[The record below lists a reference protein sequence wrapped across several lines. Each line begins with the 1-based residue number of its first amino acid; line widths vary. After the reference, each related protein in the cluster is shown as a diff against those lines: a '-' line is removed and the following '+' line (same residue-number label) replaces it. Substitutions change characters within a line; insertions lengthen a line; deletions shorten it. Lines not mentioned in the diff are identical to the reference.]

1 MIAHSVAVEGAE
13 LHVELDGPPDAPGL
27 LLFSGARCATG
38 MWEPVL
44 AGLADR
50 FRVVRHDIRG
60 TGHSH
65 AEPDA
70 LYGLDRYAD
79 DADAIL
85 GHLDMDRALVWGMA
99 FGARVALAFASR
111 YPGRVRALALFD
123 ASVEAPDP
131 EAQKSGAKLAA
142 QRRAELGLPEVV
154 RQASWFQHDD
164 EETLRRSLA
173 ATYADPDH
181 SRYAARLEMPVLI
194 ATGDHDPNL
203 PASRRLQGLIPGS
216 ELTVLEAV
224 GHGSVMARPD
234 LCLSVFLD
242 FVDSTSKTAS
252 SGPP

>member
-1 MIAHSVAVEGAE
+1 MTSHSVTVEGAE
-13 LHVELDGPPDAPGL
+13 LHVEVDGLPDGPGL

-44 AGLADR
+44 PGVAER
-50 FRVVRHDIRG
+50 FCVVRHDIRG
-60 TGHSH
+60 TGHSR
-65 AEPDA
+65 AAPDA
-70 LYGLDRYAD
+70 EYGLDRYAD
-79 DADAIL
+79 DAEAIL
-85 GHLDMDRALVWGMA
+85 EQLDIDEVVVWGMA

-111 YPGRVRALALFD
+111 HPDLVGALALFD

-142 QRRAELGLPEVV
+142 ERRAALGLPEVT
-154 RQASWFQHDD
+154 RQRSWFHHDD

-173 ATYADPDH
+173 ATYRDPDH
-181 SRYAARLEMPVLI
+181 SRYAVGLGMPVLI

-203 PASRRLQGLIPGS
+203 PASRRLQELIPGA

-234 LCLSVFLD
+234 LCLSVFLEFID
-242 FVDSTSKTAS
+242 RRAPRDGSEH
-252 SGPP
+252 P